1 MPKLSLEIDEDAFE
15 RLARLSRRQNVS
27 VEDFLLRNAMS
38 AIAGETSVNP
48 SHRSKEAAAARS
60 EQDYE
65 SKREWVHD
73 REYGRAEAYLRAR
86 AHLLRLVDN
95 PEGDLGPEGWNRARL
110 YEP

>member
-1 MPKLSLEIDEDAFE
+1 MPRLSLEIDEDALE
-15 RLARLSRRQNVS
+15 RLGRLSRRQNVS
-27 VEDFLLRNAMS
+27 VEDFVLRNAMS
-38 AIAGETSVNP
+38 AIAGESPVNP
-48 SHRSKEAAAARS
+48 SHQSKEAAGARS

-86 AHLLRLVDN
+86 AHLLRLIDN